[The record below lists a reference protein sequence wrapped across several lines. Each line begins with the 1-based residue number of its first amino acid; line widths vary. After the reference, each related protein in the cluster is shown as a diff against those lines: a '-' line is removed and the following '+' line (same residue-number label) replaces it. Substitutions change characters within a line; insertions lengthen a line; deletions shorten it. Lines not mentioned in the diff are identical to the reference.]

1 MVCPYPPGLGSGK
14 GKTMTEH
21 TPGPWAIWTD
31 PDRYDPYATVWC
43 PRDDTV
49 TAKCAFGRVPV
60 DVERAN
66 ARLIAAAPD
75 MLDELERLL
84 DVLGDEDIEIVE
96 QVIAKA
102 RGE

>member
-1 MVCPYPPGLGSGK
+1 
-14 GKTMTEH
+14 MTEH

-31 PDRYDPYATVWC
+31 PDRYDPYATVYC

-49 TAKCAFGRVPV
+49 IAKCDIGHAPV